1 MMRQLLLDIRP
12 IAAPSLNNFI
22 AGANR
27 ELLNHLRALAAGEPG
42 PSVYLWGDSGSGR
55 THLLRALA
63 GEAKSRG
70 LYLEADQINNTP
82 ADTLIAALEATHSKL
97 WLFDDVH
104 LLDAGAQIALF
115 RALNLA
121 AARDVTV
128 VAAAS
133 AAPRDLP
140 LREDLRTR
148 IGQMLAF
155 CIQPLH
161 DEERVELLH
170 AHAGARGM
178 KVEPEVFDYL
188 MRHGRRDIRSL
199 LGILDL
205 LDEHSL
211 TRQRPVTL
219 PLLREVMQTRLF

>member
-1 MMRQLLLDIRP
+1 MRQLLLDIRP

-27 ELLNHLRALAAGEPG
+27 ELLAHLRGMAAGMAG
-42 PSVYLWGDSGSGR
+42 PSVYLWGESGSGR

-63 GEAKSRG
+63 AESTERG
-70 LYLEADQINNTP
+70 LYLDAEQVNNTP
-82 ADTLIAALEATHSKL
+82 ADTLITALQATHARL
-97 WLFDDVH
+97 WLLDDIR
-104 LLDAGAQIALF
+104 LLDPLAQGALF
-115 RALNLA
+115 RVINLA
-121 AARDVTV
+121 AARGITV
-128 VAAAS
+128 VAAADS
-133 AAPRDLP
+133 APRDLS

-155 CIQPLH
+155 RIQPLQ
-161 DEERVELLH
+161 DEERMELLH
-170 AHAGARGM
+170 AHAAARGM
-178 KVEPEVFDYL
+178 KIDVDVFEYL

-219 PLLREVMQTRLF
+219 PLLRGILQTRLI

>member
-1 MMRQLLLDIRP
+1 MRQLLLDIRP
-12 IAAPSLNNFI
+12 IAAPSLNNFV

-27 ELLNHLRALAAGEPG
+27 ELLARLRSTAAGEPG
-42 PSVYLWGDSGSGR
+42 PSIYLWGATGSGR

-63 GEAKSRG
+63 AEAATRG
-70 LYLEADQINNTP
+70 LYLDADQVNNTA
-82 ADTLIAALEATHSKL
+82 ADTLIAALQATCAGV
-97 WLFDDVH
+97 WLFDDIR
-104 LLDAGAQIALF
+104 LLEPLAQGALF
-115 RALNLA
+115 RAINLA

-128 VAAAS
+128 VAAADS
-133 AAPRDLP
+133 APRELP

-155 CIQPLH
+155 RIQPLQ
-161 DEERVELLH
+161 DEERLELLQ
-170 AHAGARGM
+170 AHAAARGM
-178 KVEPEVFDYL
+178 KVDVDVFDYL

-219 PLLREVMQTRLF
+219 PLLREIMQTRLL

>member
-27 ELLNHLRALAAGEPG
+27 DLLAHMRSMAGDTPG
-42 PSVYLWGDSGSGR
+42 SSVYLWGDSGSGR

-63 GEAKSRG
+63 AESRARG
-70 LYLEADQINNTP
+70 LYLEAEQINHTP
-82 ADTLIAALEATHSKL
+82 PDTLVAALEATQAKL

-104 LLDAGAQIALF
+104 LLEPLAQIALF
-115 RALNLA
+115 RAVNLA
-121 AARDVTV
+121 QTRAVTV
-128 VAAAS
+128 VAAGAVS
-133 AAPRDLP
+133 PRELP

-148 IGQMLAF
+148 LGQMLPF

-161 DEERVELLH
+161 DEERIELLQ
-170 AHAGARGM
+170 AHAAARGM
-178 KVEPEVFDYL
+178 KVEQDVFDYL
-188 MRHGRRDIRSL
+188 LRHGRRDIRSL

-219 PLLREVMQTRLF
+219 PLLREVMRTRLI

>member
-1 MMRQLLLDIRP
+1 MRQLLLDIRP
-12 IAAPSLNNFI
+12 IAAPSLTNFV

-27 ELLNHLRALAAGEPG
+27 ELLVRLRDMAAGGAG
-42 PSVYLWGDSGSGR
+42 PSVYLWGEYGSGR

-63 GEAKSRG
+63 AESAERG
-70 LYLEADQINNTP
+70 LYLDAEQVNNTR
-82 ADTLIAALEATHSKL
+82 ADSLIAALQATHVRL
-97 WLFDDVH
+97 WLFDDIRQ
-104 LLDAGAQIALF
+104 LDVAAQGALF

-121 AARDVTV
+121 AARGISV
-128 VAAAS
+128 VAAAD

-155 CIQPLH
+155 RIQPLR
-161 DEERVELLH
+161 DEERMELLQ
-170 AHAGARGM
+170 AHATARGM
-178 KVEPEVFDYL
+178 KVDVDVFDYL

-219 PLLREVMQTRLF
+219 PLLRDIMQTRLI